1 VRELAETAM
10 QNYAK
15 RAIEQLDAIQVEA
28 TRKTALRS
36 FAAQLVSREQ

>member
-10 QNYAK
+10 QGYAK
-15 RAIEQLDAIQVEA
+15 KAIEQLDAIQVEA
-28 TRKTALRS
+28 VCKEALGN